1 MSQSSPDGS
10 LLAQIANY
18 TEILAKKPNSTI
30 FVSLAEAYRRM
41 GLLDEAYNVASKG
54 IRALPKYGPGYT
66 VLGRVYAQ
74 RGDGFAAAASFEKA
88 LRFEPESLPAFKGLV
103 KVLLAD
109 GEKQQA
115 LEVVEKAV
123 QIHPE
128 DPALQKVLASFRS
141 SASQAVTPVA
151 AEAPEM
157 AETAE
162 VVETAETPPAE
173 PPPAAARSRRPVSL
187 RPQVET
193 IDPITT
199 ATIADIYIR
208 QGFPQRALKV
218 YRDLLKADPHNVE
231 IREKLVALKLELEAQ
246 AETEVSPEAA
256 PMAVQA
262 SAAEPAPAEP
272 TVDATPAAPAVVDQ
286 KSGRMRHLETLNRW
300 LEAIRLRREYV

>member
-128 DPALQKVLASFRS
+128 DPALQKVFASFKS
-141 SASQAVTPVA
+141 SAPQPEPPVP

-157 AETAE
+157 F
-162 VVETAETPPAE
+162 ETAETSPAE
-173 PPPAAARSRRPVSL
+173 QPATAARSRRPVSL

-218 YRDLLKADPHNVE
+218 YRDLLKADPHNIE
-231 IREKLVALKLELEAQ
+231 IREKLVTLKLELEAQ
-246 AETEVSPEAA
+246 AEAEAPPEPA
-256 PMAVQA
+256 PVAVQA
-262 SAAEPAPAEP
+262 FVAEKAPAEP
-272 TVDATPAAPAVVDQ
+272 TADETPAVPAVEDQ